1 MHLNMPNSADDVK
14 ENLLLVGPYPPPFG
28 GVSSH
33 LYELNKNFR
42 DSHYNSHILQFDS
55 ISEDI
60 SKDGAKIF
68 KRTSYFS
75 LTHFLILIKRV
86 DNLAKILALLA
97 LNVFKSPRLY
107 IGNLIKSL
115 HVVEIIDN
123 CSVNRTVVYT
133 TKIGGLIPFVKIL
146 RPDHDIFY
154 CIYADPYKNPGFYVK
169 HRSWYRRAVESSTKV
184 FSSSCY
190 CADSYGNFTKNVSPS
205 VIYVGVDLERFHPME
220 PIIAR
225 RKLSLKEK
233 PTILFLGRMEPEM
246 GAENALEIAKI
257 LFSKGIDI
265 NFVIAGAQGSLT
277 ESIIETSLQFGGKLL
292 VKLNVSKEDLPYYY
306 GASTISIAPT
316 LGLHACMGVSIKEA
330 MASGRPTIASDSG
343 GIPEAIRDGIDGY
356 VLPLE
361 NGEIDN
367 DMFAS
372 RIIELLA
379 SQKDIVDFGSN
390 ARKRCEEI
398 FSVDAVSE
406 KYLKLF
412 ENT

>member
-1 MHLNMPNSADDVK
+1 MHSNGTN
-14 ENLLLVGPYPPPFG
+14 NTLLVGPYPPPFG

-33 LYELNKNFR
+33 LYELNNSFRNSKYNF
-42 DSHYNSHILQFDS
+42 YILQFDS
-55 ISEDI
+55 FSEN
-60 SKDGAKIF
+60 SQRDGITIYKRATNLSFKLLLKLITRLDKLVYAAK
-68 KRTSYFS
+68 
-75 LTHFLILIKRV
+75 FLLSNV
-86 DNLAKILALLA
+86 
-97 LNVFKSPRLY
+97 LNSPFLY
-107 IGNLIKSL
+107 LGSFVKAL
-115 HVVEIIDN
+115 HVIELIDKHDIER
-123 CSVNRTVVYT
+123 VVVYT
-133 TKIGGLIPFVKIL
+133 TRIGSLIPFVKL
-146 RPDHDIFY
+146 YRPNVKIYY
-154 CIYADPYKNPGFYVK
+154 CIFADPYKNPEFYRQHK
-169 HRSWYRRAVESSTKV
+169 SWYKRAVENSTKV

-205 VIYVGVDLERFHPME
+205 VIYVGVDLERFHQMD

-225 RKLSLKEK
+225 RKVLLKEK

-246 GAENALEIAKI
+246 GAGNALEIAKI
-257 LFSKGIDI
+257 LFSKGIDV
-265 NFVIAGAQGSLT
+265 NFVIAGAQGTLT
-277 ESIIETSLQFGGKLL
+277 ESIIESSLQFGGKLL
-292 VKLNVSKEDLPYYY
+292 VKSNVSKEDLPYYY

-330 MASGRPTIASDSG
+330 MASGRPIIASDSG

-361 NGEIDN
+361 SGEIDN

-379 SQKDIVDFGSN
+379 SQKNIVDFGAN

-398 FSVDAVSE
+398 FSVDAAAE